1 MRKRLVV
8 LATAVLMALASAGS
22 GAASHNAG
30 PCNESGEPGHSD
42 FAAHHIV
49 PLAQAGD
56 LGNGGH
62 KPGEHRGM
70 SACSPQEN

>member
-1 MRKRLVV
+1 MRTRLVV
-8 LATAVLMALASAGS
+8 FGASLVAALAMSAP
-22 GAASHNAG
+22 AVADHNAG

-42 FAAHHIV
+42 FAEHHIV

-62 KPGEHRGM
+62 KPGEHRGL
-70 SACSPQEN
+70 SACNPSG